1 VLSAAVP
8 ALGFF
13 NERIRIMVDF
23 NALDKIYQKYRC
35 KKRGYD
41 FDREISNELKA
52 SLLER
57 ILEELE
63 KKKSLHKNKE

>member
-1 VLSAAVP
+1 
-8 ALGFF
+8 
-13 NERIRIMVDF
+13 MVDF